1 MVSPCVW
8 NVSGIDYEISH
19 SSYHSNLLIVVFLC
33 SWHPKVNFGHDGTY
47 ECSNI
52 IMANG
57 MEHVEKNHRCHLCGI
72 RKGLKISCMYQCGKS
87 KKCEHRFHATC
98 ARQAGLEVSHEN
110 PNIDYSLMCFNHGR
124 CEFSFRALLEDMI
137 EFEKKRAGNE
147 LSRSNSVMSLDCAAQ
162 IFNAGI
168 RVLNSLGWAWKWA
181 SWWVNYGD
189 VWEPLLEEGQKEA
202 DMTKEQLKIVD
213 STPISRR
220 EDARKCRLA
229 AFGAALRNRDFDKEE
244 GDDQD
249 TLRYAIRA
257 IFNTPSL
264 VGPLSRAEI
273 AFYVDWLSRVYRSK
287 SPRLGLGDKKV
298 PVYEVWDDEK
308 PDEKYP
314 NPNFFD
320 DKSPKFML
328 GSRPLPGKS
337 CRPNH
342 IFENVEEKDDFFDN
356 EKDIKPLVETWPSN
370 SSSKSKSTK
379 KKKSSKPKKE
389 APKLGDTLDVPSS
402 KKKPGRKPG
411 RKPKKLIE
419 PDIDVSLSSVSTK
432 VSKKRK
438 TMNSVVAS
446 FDIEEI
452 SLKQEKSPKKGRP
465 GRPKKVKRETS
476 NIECQDT
483 LQEYQPVANGKRARK
498 VQSYR
503 ESDTDSLFEDEEESL
518 EDEPPKKRAK
528 QRTSTVKKD
537 DRGAKKEGKRGR
549 PKKIKVNIEDE
560 LECDQ
565 NDSFEDEKKKE
576 TPKKRGRPKGT
587 KAVIANEGTK
597 EYKNDQIGG
606 SDENNAIIEQAQ
618 NAMDAPIPRKVK
630 PTVTGN
636 VGVSEKG
643 RMDQPIPKK
652 VRGRPHKRI
661 QSP

>member
-1 MVSPCVW
+1 M
-8 NVSGIDYEISH
+8 
-19 SSYHSNLLIVVFLC
+19 
-33 SWHPKVNFGHDGTY
+33 NFGHDGTY
-47 ECSNI
+47 ECSNV

-57 MEHVEKNHRCHLCGI
+57 MGHIEKGHRCHLCGI
-72 RKGLKISCMYQCGKS
+72 SKGLKIACMYQGGS
-87 KKCEHRFHATC
+87 KQCKHKFHATC

-110 PNIDYSLMCFNHGR
+110 PNIDFALMCFNHGR
-124 CEFSFRALLEDMI
+124 CDFSFRALLEDMI

-162 IFNAGI
+162 IFNAGV

-189 VWEPLLEEGQKEA
+189 VWEPLLEEGQKES

-213 STPISRR
+213 STPTSRR

-264 VGPLSRAEI
+264 VGPLSKAEI

-287 SPRLGLGDKKV
+287 SPRLGLGDKKI
-298 PVYEVWDDEK
+298 PVCEILDEK
-308 PDEKYP
+308 S
-314 NPNFFD
+314 PNFFD

-342 IFENVEEKDDFFDN
+342 IFENIEETDDFFN
-356 EKDIKPLVETWPSN
+356 LEKDIEPLVEKCASI

-379 KKKSSKPKKE
+379 KKKSPKPKKE
-389 APKLGDTLDVPSS
+389 ALKLDDTLDAPSS

-411 RKPKKLIE
+411 RKPKKLVE
-419 PDIDVSLSSVSTK
+419 PDINISLSSVSTK

-452 SLKQEKSPKKGRP
+452 
-465 GRPKKVKRETS
+465 
-476 NIECQDT
+476 
-483 LQEYQPVANGKRARK
+483 
-498 VQSYR
+498 
-503 ESDTDSLFEDEEESL
+503 
-518 EDEPPKKRAK
+518 
-528 QRTSTVKKD
+528 
-537 DRGAKKEGKRGR
+537 
-549 PKKIKVNIEDE
+549 
-560 LECDQ
+560 
-565 NDSFEDEKKKE
+565 
-576 TPKKRGRPKGT
+576 
-587 KAVIANEGTK
+587 
-597 EYKNDQIGG
+597 
-606 SDENNAIIEQAQ
+606 
-618 NAMDAPIPRKVK
+618 
-630 PTVTGN
+630 
-636 VGVSEKG
+636 
-643 RMDQPIPKK
+643 
-652 VRGRPHKRI
+652 
-661 QSP
+661 